1 MAVGDRVEINKEGW
15 EITRMIGEMIEGK
28 VVDQKRGERGQA
40 DASDVQGAGGVG
52 LIVDY
57 GDEKAFDNSFRVSW
71 PCHLYHK
78 ERTELMQHRVRCLR
92 TRPLE
97 DTRSCTFSMTRAVPT

>member
-1 MAVGDRVEINKEGW
+1 MSVGDRVEINKEGW

-71 PCHLYHK
+71 PDHSFHK
-78 ERTELMQHRVRCLR
+78 GRNELMQHPVRCPPI
-92 TRPLE
+92 RPLE